1 MDTCQIIIGAD
12 MTFYQILDGILTE
25 GPSPSLGKLKGTP
38 VIKSKPYGSK
48 NKKLKPHGW
57 IRYLTLIFI

>member
-38 VIKSKPYGSK
+38 VIKVNPMGQKI
-48 NKKLKPHGW
+48 KKLNHMGEYG
-57 IRYLTLIFI
+57 I